1 MRARYWSYIKKHWY
15 FFAFGPIF
23 VILSAVLEILL
34 PSMTADLI
42 NSGIADGNIPYIVK
56 QSVLMM
62 VIAIA
67 TMICSVSGAI
77 FSVNASTRFAAE
89 LRRDIFSRVQKYS
102 FANLDHLTT
111 GSLIT
116 RITNDVSQQQTFVQS
131 LMRTT
136 LRAPTM
142 LIGAMFMAFSLNLKL
157 ALILCVMIPLLMTG
171 LFLLV
176 RGSLPRYSRV
186 QEQLDLLNTRIGES
200 IENVR
205 VIKSFVREDFE
216 REKFYAV
223 NDTLYTKSIH
233 ALKVMLWVAPICTIA
248 INVATLATVWI
259 AGRQIMIGEMEL
271 GTLTAFIT
279 YLSQI
284 LTSLRVMAKVFECW
298 SRAGASAARIRE
310 IFDEPLDV
318 TDEKAAYPDQKVE
331 EGSIEFQNVSFRYF
345 KNRTEKVLKNIS
357 FRIDAGQTVGII
369 GSTGSGK
376 STLISMIPRL
386 YDVDEG
392 TVLVDGVDVRDYSF
406 DNLRRGIAVV
416 LQKNMLFSGTVR
428 ENLYWGKEDARE
440 EELDEA
446 SKHSQSAEFINYFK
460 DGYETEL
467 GQGGINLSGG
477 QKQRLCIARAL
488 LRKPKILIL
497 DDSTSALDTATD
509 ARFRKALREEASGIT
524 CLIIAQRIS
533 SVIDA
538 DRILVMNNGEIVGNG
553 THDELMHSCEVYREI
568 YLTQKEGD
576 AAND

>member
-1 MRARYWSYIKKHWY
+1 MISRYWSYIKRHWY
-15 FFAFGPIF
+15 FFLFGPMF
-23 VILSAVLEILL
+23 VILSALMEVTL
-34 PSMTADLI
+34 PKITASLI
-42 NSGIADGNIPYIVK
+42 NNGIATGDISYIVK
-56 QSVLMM
+56 QSILMM
-62 VIAIA
+62 VIALV
-67 TMICSVSGAI
+67 TMVSSVMGAI
-77 FSVNASTRFAAE
+77 FSVNASTRFGAG
-89 LRRDIFSRVQKYS
+89 LRKDIFARVQKYS

-116 RITNDVSQQQTFVQS
+116 RITNDVAQMQTFVQNM
-131 LMRTT
+131 LRMM

-142 LIGAMFMAFSLNLKL
+142 LIGAMIMAFQLNLDL
-157 ALILCVMIPLLMTG
+157 AMVLCVVIPLLMIS
-171 LFLLV
+171 LILLI
-176 RGSLPRYSRV
+176 RGSLSRYSGM
-186 QEQLDLLNTRIGES
+186 QAQLDLLNTQIGES
-200 IENVR
+200 IENER
-205 VIKSFVREDFE
+205 VIKSFARENFE

-223 NDTLYTKSIH
+223 NDTLYQKSIH
-233 ALKVMLWVAPICTIA
+233 ALKVMLWIAPICTVA
-248 INVATLATVWI
+248 INVATIATIWI
-259 AGRQIMIGEMEL
+259 AGRQIMIGNMEL

-284 LTSLRVMAKVFECW
+284 LTQVRVMTIVFERW
-298 SRAGASAARIRE
+298 SRAKASANRIRE
-310 IFDEPLDV
+310 IFDEKLDL
-318 TDEKAAYPDQKVE
+318 TDENAACAERKVE
-331 EGSIEFQNVSFRYF
+331 NGSIEFRDVSFRYF
-345 KNRTEKVLKNIS
+345 KNRRENVLNHIS
-357 FRIDAGQTVGII
+357 FRIEAGQTVGII

-392 TVLVDGVDVRDYSF
+392 AVLVDGVNVRDYSF
-406 DNLRRGIAVV
+406 ENLRGGISVV

-428 ENLYWGKEDARE
+428 ENLYWGKEDATE

-446 SKHSQSAEFINYFK
+446 SRHSQSAEFLTSFRE
-460 DGYETEL
+460 GYETEL

-509 ARFRKALREEASGIT
+509 AKFRKALREEASDIT

-533 SVIDA
+533 SVMDA
-538 DRILVMNNGEIVGNG
+538 DRILVMNHGEIVGNG
-553 THDELMHSCEVYREI
+553 THAELMRSCQVYREI

>member
-1 MRARYWSYIKKHWY
+1 MKKRYFSYVKKHWY
-15 FFAFGPIF
+15 FFLFGPMF
-23 VILSAVLEILL
+23 VIFSAIMEILL
-34 PSMTADLI
+34 PSITADLI
-42 NSGIADGNIPYIVK
+42 NNGIANGNIPYIVK

-62 VIAIA
+62 VIALV
-67 TMICSVSGAI
+67 TMVSSVLGAI
-77 FSVNASTRFAAE
+77 FSVNASTKLAAD
-89 LRRDIFSRVQKYS
+89 LRRDIFARVQRYS
-102 FANLDHLTT
+102 FSNLDHLTT

-116 RITNDVSQQQTFVQS
+116 RITNDVSQIQAFAQS
-131 LMRTT
+131 LMRMM

-142 LIGAMFMAFSLNLKL
+142 LVGAMVMAFTLDISL
-157 ALILCVMIPLLMTG
+157 ALVLCIMIPSLAIT

-176 RGSLPRYSRV
+176 RNSLPRYTKM
-186 QEQLDLLNTRIGES
+186 QEQLDLLNTQIGET
-200 IENVR
+200 IENQR

-216 REKFYAV
+216 RNKFFAV
-223 NDTLYTKSIH
+223 NDGLHQKSIH
-233 ALKVMLWVAPICTIA
+233 ALKIMLWVDPVCTIA
-248 INVATLATVWI
+248 INIATLAAVWI
-259 AGRQIMIGEMEL
+259 AGRQIMVGDMEL

-284 LTSLRVMAKVFECW
+284 LTSLKVMAIVFVRL

-310 IFDEPLDV
+310 IFDEKLDI
-318 TDEKAAYPDQKVE
+318 TDDAVALPDRKVE
-331 EGSIEFQNVSFRYF
+331 NGSVEFQNVSFRYF
-345 KNRTEKVLKNIS
+345 KNRSEKVLDRIS
-357 FRIDAGQTVGII
+357 FRVEAGQTVGII

-406 DNLRRGIAVV
+406 DNLRRGISVV

-428 ENLYWGKEDARE
+428 ENLYWGDENADDA
-440 EELDEA
+440 ELDRVAEI
-446 SKHSQSAEFINYFK
+446 SQSKEFLSYIQN
-460 DGYETEL
+460 GYETEL
-467 GQGGINLSGG
+467 GQGGVNLSGG

-509 ARFRKALREEASGIT
+509 AKFRKAMKEAAGEVT

-538 DRILVMNNGEIVGNG
+538 DRILVMDNGRLVGNG
-553 THDELMHSCEVYREI
+553 THAELMKSCRVYREI

-576 AAND
+576 EAND

>member
-1 MRARYWSYIKKHWY
+1 MKARYLSYIKKHWY
-15 FFAFGPIF
+15 FFLFGPLF
-23 VILSAVLEILL
+23 VILSAALEITL
-34 PSMTADLI
+34 PRITADLI
-42 NSGIADGNIPYIVK
+42 NNGVANGDISYIVK

-62 VIAIA
+62 LIAVVTIVS
-67 TMICSVSGAI
+67 SVTGAI
-77 FSVNASTRFAAE
+77 FSVNGSTKFAAD
-89 LRRDIFSRVQKYS
+89 LRRDIFARVQKYS

-116 RITNDVSQQQTFVQS
+116 RITNDVSQLQAFVQS
-131 LMRTT
+131 MMRMM

-142 LIGAMFMAFSLNLKL
+142 LIGAMIMAFWLNLSL
-157 ALILCVMIPLLMTG
+157 AMVLCVMIPLLAVT

-176 RGSLPRYSRV
+176 RNSLPRYAKM
-186 QEQLDLLNTRIGES
+186 QEQLDLLNAQIGES
-200 IENVR
+200 IENER

-216 REKFYAV
+216 KEKFYTV
-223 NDTLYTKSIH
+223 NDTLYDKSIH
-233 ALKVMLWVAPICTIA
+233 ALKIMLWVDPVCTIA
-248 INVATLATVWI
+248 INIATIGAVWI
-259 AGRQIMIGEMEL
+259 AGRQIMIGDMEL

-284 LTSLRVMAKVFECW
+284 LTSLKVMALVFVRW
-298 SRAGASAARIRE
+298 SRAGASAVRIRE
-310 IFDEPLDV
+310 IFDETLDM
-318 TDEKAAYPDQKVE
+318 TDDHVAASDRKIEK
-331 EGSIEFQNVSFRYF
+331 GSIEFQNVSFRYF
-345 KNRTEKVLKNIS
+345 KNRSEKVLKNVS
-357 FRIDAGQTVGII
+357 FRVEAGQTVGII

-392 TVLVDGVDVRDYSF
+392 AVLVDGVNVRDYSF
-406 DNLRRGIAVV
+406 DHLRRGISVV

-428 ENLYWGKEDARE
+428 ENLYWGKEDANDD
-440 EELDEA
+440 ELAEA
-446 SKHSQSAEFINYFK
+446 AEISQSKEFLSFIP
-460 DGYETEL
+460 DGYEAEL

-509 ARFRKALREEASGIT
+509 AKFRKALREEVGEIT

-538 DRILVMNNGEIVGNG
+538 DRILVMDNGRLVGNG
-553 THDELMHSCEVYREI
+553 NHAELMKDCRVYREI
-568 YLTQKEGD
+568 YLTQKEGE